1 MRVRQLPRHRARVE
15 VVDGEGVRMTTAAM
29 ATSPQSSKTGTARRR
44 RTLQASGFI
53 WIAPALLLSAGL
65 VYLCI
70 AYTLY
75 VSTLDWNGVDPNPV
89 NVGLGNYLQLLQ
101 DPIFWLALQHTVIFF
116 VVSFGVQTVLGLLF
130 AVLLHSNVRL
140 PWVYKVIIFVPVML
154 APAIMAPV
162 FRNLFASDGPFNQIL
177 LAVGL
182 GSLAQ
187 LWLAQSSTAIFVL
200 IVMNI
205 WQSTGFAF
213 LLYYSAMGQIEP
225 EIIEAARIDGAG
237 NLRVLWHVIVPGVRG
252 TMLALATLAVIGTLK
267 LFDIPYLV
275 TLGGPNYATEFL
287 GTFIYRQTVPLGYVG
302 YGAALSIAL
311 LVLAL
316 TLSVILNLRAQRDK
330 KSRHIIE
337 VTGVGMEGK

>member
-1 MRVRQLPRHRARVE
+1 MP
-15 VVDGEGVRMTTAAM
+15 TTAITITP
-29 ATSPQSSKTGTARRR
+29 ATPPRSSKALSGARRR
-44 RTLQASGFI
+44 RLLQPSGFI
-53 WIAPALLLSAGL
+53 WIAPALVLSAGL
-65 VYLCI
+65 VYFCI

-75 VSTLDWNGVDPNPV
+75 VSTLDWNGVSPNPV
-89 NVGLGNYLQLLQ
+89 NVGLGNYFRLLQ
-101 DPIFWLALQHTVIFF
+101 DPVFWLALQHTAFYF
-116 VVSFGVQTVLGLLF
+116 VVTFAVQTVLGLLF
-130 AVLLHSNVRL
+130 AVLLHSTVRL
-140 PWVYKVIIFVPVML
+140 ASVYKVIIFLPVVL

-162 FRNLFASDGPFNQIL
+162 FRNHFASNGQFNQIL
-177 LAVGL
+177 EAVGL
-182 GSLAQ
+182 GFLAQ
-187 LWLAQSSTAIFVL
+187 PWLAQSSTAMFVL
-200 IVMNI
+200 VVMNI
-205 WQSTGFAF
+205 WHSTGFAF

-287 GTFIYRQTVPLGYVG
+287 GTLIYRQTVPLGYVG

-316 TLSVILNLRAQRDK
+316 TLSVILNLRTREKRD
-330 KSRHIIE
+330 RTVNIE
-337 VTGVGMEGK
+337 AAAIGLGGKE

>member
-1 MRVRQLPRHRARVE
+1 
-15 VVDGEGVRMTTAAM
+15 MT
-29 ATSPQSSKTGTARRR
+29 ATSITSAAAAPPGSSKAVSGSRRR
-44 RTLQASGFI
+44 RLLQPSGFL
-53 WIAPALLLSAGL
+53 WIVPALVLSAGL
-65 VYLCI
+65 VYFCI

-75 VSTLDWNGVDPNPV
+75 VSTLDWNGVSPNPV
-89 NVGLGNYLQLLQ
+89 SVGLGNYLQMLR
-101 DPIFWLALQHTVIFF
+101 DPVFWLALRHTVVFF
-116 VVSFGVQTVLGLLF
+116 VATFAVQTVLGLLF
-130 AVLLHSNVRL
+130 AVLLHSKVRL
-140 PWVYKVIIFVPVML
+140 ASVYKVIIFLPVVL

-162 FRNLFASDGPFNQIL
+162 FRNLFASSGQFNQIL
-177 LAVGL
+177 EAVGL
-182 GSLAQ
+182 GFLAQ
-187 LWLAQSSTAIFVL
+187 PWLAQSSTAMFVL
-200 IVMNI
+200 VVMNI
-205 WQSTGFAF
+205 WHSTGFAF

-311 LVLAL
+311 LFLAL
-316 TLSVILNLRAQRDK
+316 IMSVALNVRRREKRSTNKRIQPAPA
-330 KSRHIIE
+330 
-337 VTGVGMEGK
+337 VGMGSRE

>member
-1 MRVRQLPRHRARVE
+1 M
-15 VVDGEGVRMTTAAM
+15 
-29 ATSPQSSKTGTARRR
+29 
-44 RTLQASGFI
+44 
-53 WIAPALLLSAGL
+53 
-65 VYLCI
+65 CI

-75 VSTLDWNGVDPNPV
+75 VSTLDWNGVSPNPV
-89 NVGLGNYLQLLQ
+89 NVGLGNYLKLLQ
-101 DPIFWLALQHTVIFF
+101 DRVFWLALQHTIIFF

-130 AVLLHSNVRL
+130 AVLLHSKVRL
-140 PWVYKVIIFVPVML
+140 ASAYKVIIFLPVVL

-162 FRNLFASDGPFNQIL
+162 FRNLFASDGQFNQIL
-177 LAVGL
+177 EAVGL
-182 GSLAQ
+182 GFFAQ
-187 LWLAQSSTAIFVL
+187 PWLAQSSTAMFVL

-205 WQSTGFAF
+205 WHSTGFAF
-213 LLYYSAMGQIEP
+213 ILYYSAMGQIEP

-252 TMLALATLAVIGTLK
+252 TMFALATLAVIGTLK

-311 LVLAL
+311 LFLAL
-316 TLSVILNLRAQRDK
+316 SLSVIINIRTRKDGD
-330 KSRHIIE
+330 SRHIIE
-337 VTGVGMEGK
+337 ATGVGLEGKQ